1 MVNTVQLIILAVAL
15 FVIFLLNKLY
25 RNAQKVATPDIPD
38 AKTIKRVLTNNVA
51 FYQKLEPAE
60 QLRFEERVT
69 YFLNHI
75 RISPIREANVRMDDR
90 VFVAAAGVIPLFRFT
105 NWFYNN
111 LDEVLIYPDTFSKDF
126 ELKGEN
132 RNVAGMVGD
141 GFMHRTMILSL
152 QYLRS
157 GFLQQTKGNTAIHEF
172 VHLVDKSDGAV
183 DGIPESLLDQSYLK
197 AWISLVH
204 EYIKEIRENDIN
216 DINPYGA
223 TNPEEFFAVVSEY
236 FFQEPELLEAN
247 HPDLYQ
253 MLDRAFQHNTT
264 SK

>member
-15 FVIFLLNKLY
+15 FVVFLLIKLY
-25 RNAQKVATPDIPD
+25 KKTRKVATPDVPD
-38 AKTIKRVLTNNVA
+38 AKTIKRILLRDVA
-51 FYQKLEPAE
+51 FYQQLPQADR
-60 QLRFEERVT
+60 LRFEERVA

-75 RISPIREANVRMDDR
+75 RITPIQEAPIQMQDR
-90 VFVAAAGVIPLFRFT
+90 VFVAAAGVIPLFRFK

-111 LDEVLIYPDTFSKDF
+111 LDEVLVYPDTFSKDF
-126 ELKGEN
+126 ELKGAN

-152 QYLRS
+152 QYLRA
-157 GFLQQTKGNTAIHEF
+157 GFLQHTKGNTAIHEF

-183 DGIPESLLDQSYLK
+183 DGVPEVLIDQSNLK

-204 EYIKEIRENDIN
+204 EYIKEIREHEIS

-223 TNPEEFFAVVSEY
+223 TNPQEFFAVVSEY

-247 HPDLYQ
+247 HPDLYR
-253 MLDRAFQHNTT
+253 MLEKAFHTGY
-264 SK
+264 

>member
-15 FVIFLLNKLY
+15 FVVFLLIKLY
-25 RNAQKVATPDIPD
+25 KNTKKVAAPDIPD
-38 AKTIKRVLTNNVA
+38 AKTIKRVLTGNVA
-51 FYQKLEPAE
+51 FYQQLSPAE
-60 QLRFEERVT
+60 RLRFEERVI
-69 YFLNHI
+69 YFLNQV
-75 RISPIREANVRMDDR
+75 RITPIQDAAVRMEDR
-90 VFVAAAGVIPLFRFT
+90 VFVAAAGVIPLFRFK

-111 LDEVLIYPDTFSKDF
+111 LDEVLVYPDTFSKDF

-152 QYLRS
+152 QYLRA
-157 GFLQQTKGNTAIHEF
+157 GFLQHTKGNTAIHEF

-183 DGIPESLLDQSYLK
+183 DGVPEQLLDQSNAK
-197 AWISLVH
+197 AWLSLVH
-204 EYIKEIRENDIN
+204 EYIKEIREYEIT

-223 TNPEEFFAVVSEY
+223 TNPQEFFAVVSEY

-247 HPDLYQ
+247 HPDLYR
-253 MLDRAFQHNTT
+253 MLDKAFRTHEQ
-264 SK
+264 

>member
-15 FVIFLLNKLY
+15 FIVFILSKLY
-25 RNAQKVATPDIPD
+25 KNTKKVAMPDIPD
-38 AKTIKRVLTNNVA
+38 AKTIKRVLASDVA
-51 FYQKLEPAE
+51 FYQQLGAAE
-60 QLRFEERVT
+60 QLRFEERVA
-69 YFLNHI
+69 YFLSQV
-75 RISPIREANVRMDDR
+75 RITPIQDAPVEMEDR
-90 VFVAAAGVIPLFRFT
+90 VFVAAAGVIPLFRFK

-126 ELKGEN
+126 ELKGAH

-152 QYLRS
+152 QYLRA
-157 GFLQQTKGNTAIHEF
+157 GFLQHTKGNTAIHEF

-183 DGIPESLLDQSYLK
+183 DGIPENLLGQPYLK
-197 AWISLVH
+197 AWVSLVY
-204 EYIKEIRENDIN
+204 EYIKEIREQEIK

-223 TNPEEFFAVVSEY
+223 SNPEEFFAVVSEY

-247 HPDLYQ
+247 HPDLYR
-253 MLDRAFQHNTT
+253 MLEKAFRGR
-264 SK
+264 

>member
-1 MVNTVQLIILAVAL
+1 MVYTVQLIILAVAL
-15 FVIFLLNKLY
+15 FVVFLLYKLY
-25 RNAQKVATPDIPD
+25 KNTKKVATSDIPD
-38 AKTIKRVLTNNVA
+38 AKTIKRVLADNVT
-51 FYQKLEPAE
+51 FYQQLSPAD
-60 QLRFEERVT
+60 QLRFEERVA
-69 YFLNHI
+69 YFLNEI
-75 RISPIREANVRMDDR
+75 RISPIQDAPVEMEDR
-90 VFVAAAGVIPLFRFT
+90 VFVAAAGVIPLFRFK

-126 ELKGEN
+126 ELKGAH

-152 QYLRS
+152 QYLRA
-157 GFLQQTKGNTAIHEF
+157 GFLQHTKGNTAIHEF

-183 DGIPESLLDQSYLK
+183 DGIPENLLDKPYLK
-197 AWISLVH
+197 AWVSLVH
-204 EYIKEIRENDIN
+204 EYIKEIREQEIK

-247 HPDLYQ
+247 HPDLYR
-253 MLDRAFQHNTT
+253 MLEKAFRGH
-264 SK
+264 

>member
-15 FVIFLLNKLY
+15 FIVFLLSKLY
-25 RNAQKVATPDIPD
+25 KNTKKVATPDIPD
-38 AKTIKRVLTNNVA
+38 AKTIKRVLTDNVT
-51 FYQKLEPAE
+51 FYRQLAPVE
-60 QLRFEERVT
+60 QLRFEERVA
-69 YFLNHI
+69 YFLNEV
-75 RISPIREANVRMDDR
+75 RITPIQDAAVRMEDR
-90 VFVAAAGVIPLFRFT
+90 VFVAAAGVIPLFRFK

-126 ELKGEN
+126 ELKGEH

-152 QYLRS
+152 QYLRA
-157 GFLQQTKGNTAIHEF
+157 GFLQHTKGNTAIHEF

-183 DGIPESLLDQSYLK
+183 DGIPENLLDQPNLK
-197 AWISLVH
+197 AWASLVH
-204 EYIKEIRENDIN
+204 EYIKEIRDREIK

-247 HPDLYQ
+247 HPDLYR
-253 MLDRAFQHNTT
+253 MLEKAFRSHE
-264 SK
+264 

>member
-1 MVNTVQLIILAVAL
+1 MINTVQLLILAVAL
-15 FVIFLLNKLY
+15 FVVFLLTRLY
-25 RNAQKVATPDIPD
+25 KQSRKVAESDIPD
-38 AKTIKRVLTNNVA
+38 AKTIKRVLAADVA
-51 FYQKLEPAE
+51 FYEKLDASE
-60 QLRFEERVT
+60 QSRFEERVV
-69 YFLNHI
+69 YFLQHI
-75 RISPIREANVRMDDR
+75 RITPVQGAAVKPADR
-90 VFVAAAGVIPLFRFT
+90 VFVAAAGVIPMFRFQH
-105 NWFYNN
+105 WFYNN

-126 ELKGEN
+126 ELKGEH

-152 QYLRS
+152 QYLRA

-183 DGIPESLLDQSYLK
+183 DGIPEELFSASCSK
-197 AWISLVH
+197 AWVSLMH
-204 EYIKEIRENDIN
+204 EYIKEIRENEIK

-223 TNPEEFFAVVSEY
+223 TNPQEFFAVASEY

-247 HPDLYQ
+247 HPDLYR
-253 MLDRAFQHNTT
+253 MLDLAFQHNTP

>member
-1 MVNTVQLIILAVAL
+1 MVNTIQLIILAVAL
-15 FVIFLLNKLY
+15 FVVFLLSKLY
-25 RNAQKVATPDIPD
+25 KNTKKVAVPDIPD
-38 AKTIKRVLTNNVA
+38 AKTIKRVLAKNVA
-51 FYQKLEPAE
+51 FYQQLLPAE
-60 QLRFEERVT
+60 QLRFEERVV
-69 YFLNHI
+69 YFLNEV
-75 RISPIREANVRMDDR
+75 RITPIQDAAVRMEDR
-90 VFVAAAGVIPLFRFT
+90 VFVAAAGVIPLFRFK

-126 ELKGEN
+126 ELKGEH

-152 QYLRS
+152 QYLRA
-157 GFLQQTKGNTAIHEF
+157 GFLQHTKGNTAIHEF

-183 DGIPESLLDQSYLK
+183 DGIPENLLGQSYLK
-197 AWISLVH
+197 AWVSLVH
-204 EYIKEIRENDIN
+204 EYIKEIRDREIK

-247 HPDLYQ
+247 HPDLYR
-253 MLDRAFQHNTT
+253 MLEKAFRGQ
-264 SK
+264 

>member
-1 MVNTVQLIILAVAL
+1 MISTVQLIFLAVAFIVL
-15 FVIFLLNKLY
+15 FLLVKLY
-25 RNAQKVATPDIPD
+25 QQSGKIAASDIPD
-38 AKTIKRVLTNNVA
+38 AKTIRRVLATHVA
-51 FYQKLEPAE
+51 FYQKLETAA
-60 QLRFEERVT
+60 QRRFEERVA
-69 YFLNHI
+69 YFLKQV
-75 RISPIREANVRMDDR
+75 RITPIQGAAVKAEDR
-90 VFVAAAGVIPLFRFT
+90 VFVAAAGVIPLFRFE

-126 ELKGEN
+126 ELKGDN

-141 GFMHRTMILSL
+141 GFMHRSMILSL

-157 GFLQQTKGNTAIHEF
+157 GFLQHTKGNTAIHEF

-183 DGIPESLLDQSYLK
+183 DGIPENLLDQSYLK
-197 AWISLVH
+197 AWVSLMH
-204 EYIKEIRENDIN
+204 EYIKDIRENDIN

-223 TNPEEFFAVVSEY
+223 TNPQEFFAVVSEY

-253 MLDRAFQHNTT
+253 MLDRAFQHNTS

>member
-15 FVIFLLNKLY
+15 FIVFLLSKLY
-25 RNAQKVATPDIPD
+25 KNTKKVATPDIPD
-38 AKTIKRVLTNNVA
+38 AKTIKRVLVDNVT
-51 FYQKLEPAE
+51 FYQQLSPED
-60 QLRFEERVT
+60 QLRFEERVA
-69 YFLNHI
+69 YFLNEV
-75 RISPIREANVRMDDR
+75 RITPIQDAAVRMEDR
-90 VFVAAAGVIPLFRFT
+90 VFVAAAGVIPLFRFK

-126 ELKGEN
+126 ELKGEH

-152 QYLRS
+152 QYLRA
-157 GFLQQTKGNTAIHEF
+157 GFLQHTKGNTAIHEF

-183 DGIPESLLDQSYLK
+183 DGIPENLLDQSYLK
-197 AWISLVH
+197 AWVSLVH
-204 EYIKEIRENDIN
+204 EYIKEIRDREIK

-247 HPDLYQ
+247 HPDLYR
-253 MLDRAFQHNTT
+253 MLEKAFRGQ
-264 SK
+264 

>member
-15 FVIFLLNKLY
+15 FLVFLLSKLY
-25 RNAQKVATPDIPD
+25 KNTKKVATPDIPD
-38 AKTIKRVLTNNVA
+38 AKTIKRVLADNVT
-51 FYQKLEPAE
+51 FYQQLAPVE
-60 QLRFEERVT
+60 QLRFEERVA
-69 YFLNHI
+69 YFLNKV
-75 RISPIREANVRMDDR
+75 RITPIQDAAVRMEDR
-90 VFVAAAGVIPLFRFT
+90 VFVAAAGVIPLFRFK

-126 ELKGEN
+126 ELKGEH

-152 QYLRS
+152 QYLRA
-157 GFLQQTKGNTAIHEF
+157 GFLQHTKGNTAIHEF

-183 DGIPESLLDQSYLK
+183 DGIPENLLDQTNLK
-197 AWISLVH
+197 AWVSLVH
-204 EYIKEIRENDIN
+204 EYIKEIRDQEVK

-223 TNPEEFFAVVSEY
+223 TNPEEFLAVVSEY

-247 HPDLYQ
+247 HPDLYR
-253 MLDRAFQHNTT
+253 MLEKAFRGE
-264 SK
+264 

>member
-15 FVIFLLNKLY
+15 FVIFLLNRLY
-25 RNAQKVATPDIPD
+25 RNARKVAAPDIPD
-38 AKTIKRVLTNNVA
+38 AKMIKRILTENVA
-51 FYQKLEPAE
+51 FYQKLAPGE
-60 QLRFEERVT
+60 QLHFEQRVA

-75 RISPIREANVRMDDR
+75 RITPIRGADVRMEDR
-90 VFVAAAGVIPLFRFT
+90 VFVAAAGVIPLFRFK

-157 GFLQQTKGNTAIHEF
+157 GFLQHTKGNTAIHEF

-183 DGIPESLLDQSYLK
+183 DGIPENLLDQSSVK
-197 AWISLVH
+197 AWVSLVH
-204 EYIKEIRENDIN
+204 EYIKEIREQDIN

-223 TNPEEFFAVVSEY
+223 TNPEEFFAVVAEY
-236 FFQEPELLEAN
+236 FFQEPELLAAR
-247 HPDLYQ
+247 HPELFR
-253 MLDRAFQHNTT
+253 MLERAFR
-264 SK
+264 SPE